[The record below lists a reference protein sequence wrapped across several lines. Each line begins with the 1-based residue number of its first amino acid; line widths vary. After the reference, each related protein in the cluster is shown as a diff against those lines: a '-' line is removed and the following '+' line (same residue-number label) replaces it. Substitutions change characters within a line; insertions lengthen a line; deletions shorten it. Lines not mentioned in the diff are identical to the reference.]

1 MLVIPFGPNTH
12 WSLHSLQRR
21 LTSFLVQGEKKD
33 LFSLPALAVAPF
45 LALFG
50 ARYTNSVSE
59 ATKGSINCRE
69 FSSPEENQSWR
80 EALAYG
86 VIATVPGMGI
96 REGGSSPAN
105 ALIIKTQKRLSPT
118 GTRKERK

>member
-1 MLVIPFGPNTH
+1 MLVRPFGPNTH

-33 LFSLPALAVAPF
+33 LFSLPALALAPF

-50 ARYTNSVSE
+50 ARYTNSVFE

-69 FSSPEENQSWR
+69 FSSPLTTPPEENQSWR
-80 EALAYG
+80 EDLAYG

-96 REGGSSPAN
+96 RRGG
-105 ALIIKTQKRLSPT
+105 I
-118 GTRKERK
+118 ERPL

>member
-1 MLVIPFGPNTH
+1 M
-12 WSLHSLQRR
+12 
-21 LTSFLVQGEKKD
+21 QGEKKD

-59 ATKGSINCRE
+59 ATKGSINFRE
-69 FSSPEENQSWR
+69 FSSPLRTPPEENQSWS

-96 REGGSSPAN
+96 RRGGIERPLQYRY
-105 ALIIKTQKRLSPT
+105 LIFQTS
-118 GTRKERK
+118 

>member
-1 MLVIPFGPNTH
+1 M
-12 WSLHSLQRR
+12 
-21 LTSFLVQGEKKD
+21 QGEKKD

-69 FSSPEENQSWR
+69 FSSPLTPEENQSWR